1 MKILKSWLNDWI
13 DLEAISTD
21 DISEALESLGFEI
34 ESRTDKTPNYK
45 NITVGKVLEIYEHPN
60 ADKVRV
66 TKVDVGSKTYEIVCG
81 AWNFDVGAVVPV
93 ALPKSE
99 IKDGFKIDKRDI
111 RGVESNGMICSASEL
126 DLWDDH
132 AGILKLSDETKLGS
146 DFSKIYN
153 STDTL
158 WEIGVTPNRG
168 DCMSHLGIARELSN
182 YFNLTLK
189 ENSQS
194 LKSNIE
200 SVIKVNSGKI
210 KACNS
215 YQSIEIENFTLSD
228 SNLNIR
234 YRLSSI
240 GVRVINNVVDYT
252 NYVLHD
258 IGQPLHA
265 FDRDKLFGTISVRF
279 AKDNENLRT
288 LDEQE
293 RKLTSEDLII
303 TDNDKPIA
311 LAGVMGGYDT
321 EVTDTTTNLL
331 IESAYF
337 DKVSI
342 MKTSRRL
349 NLISDASIRFERGI
363 DFNLQK
369 QGLQRFVNLF
379 ENDQEINY
387 SSIIDSSKNGISY
400 DSISFDKNE
409 IEQILGVK
417 LDDNFIRNTLIK
429 LQIESEVSDKK
440 IKFESPSWRY
450 DLERPIDLIEELAKH
465 YGFNNFESTLPIGN
479 NLNSTGDY
487 WDKRIY
493 LSEKLSSTNFY
504 EIQTLSFTDSL
515 SNELFTPEKKSV
527 SVINPIDQTQEN
539 LRTNLLTS
547 LINTYKFNLESNG
560 KSHRYYEINN
570 VYDDSKHKKF
580 KMIPN
585 QEYSL
590 GLLIPENETV
600 EDRKGKTKTN
610 TINTLA
616 NVIKSLFPSSEL
628 EHLTRPGFHK
638 NYSYLIKLDNKI
650 LGFMGKLSYKIQSEL
665 ELHDSLYI
673 AQINTENFNFD
684 QLKAFTYKP
693 LSAYPFIKFDL
704 SFSVPN
710 DFQAS
715 DLINCIE
722 SILSDNE
729 NNISIF
735 DNFTNEKT
743 RNLGIRIVTR
753 SYEKTY
759 TETESTEILEMI
771 VKEAESKFKIK
782 LNKKDENAT

>member
-279 AKDNENLRT
+279 AKDKENLKT

-610 TINTLA
+610 NINTLA
-616 NVIKSLFPSSEL
+616 NVIKNLFPSSEL

-782 LNKKDENAT
+782 LNKKD

>member
-13 DLEAISTD
+13 DIETISTD

-279 AKDNENLRT
+279 AKDNENLKT

-303 TDNDKPIA
+303 TDNDRPIA

-363 DFNLQK
+363 DFNLQT

-400 DSISFDKNE
+400 ESISFDKDE
-409 IEQILGVK
+409 IDQILGVE
-417 LDDNFIRNTLIK
+417 LDDNFIKNTLIK

-440 IKFESPSWRY
+440 IKFQSSSWRY

-465 YGFNNFESTLPIGN
+465 YGFNNFKSTLPIGN

-487 WDKRIY
+487 WDKRLY

-527 SVINPIDQTQEN
+527 SVINPIDQTQKN

-560 KSHRYYEINN
+560 KSHKYYEINN

-600 EDRKGKTKTN
+600 EDRKEK
-610 TINTLA
+610 
-616 NVIKSLFPSSEL
+616 
-628 EHLTRPGFHK
+628 
-638 NYSYLIKLDNKI
+638 
-650 LGFMGKLSYKIQSEL
+650 
-665 ELHDSLYI
+665 
-673 AQINTENFNFD
+673 
-684 QLKAFTYKP
+684 
-693 LSAYPFIKFDL
+693 
-704 SFSVPN
+704 
-710 DFQAS
+710 
-715 DLINCIE
+715 
-722 SILSDNE
+722 NE
-729 NNISIF
+729 N
-735 DNFTNEKT
+735 K
-743 RNLGIRIVTR
+743 
-753 SYEKTY
+753 
-759 TETESTEILEMI
+759 
-771 VKEAESKFKIK
+771 
-782 LNKKDENAT
+782 

>member
-34 ESRTDKTPNYK
+34 ESRIDKTPNYK

-189 ENSQS
+189 ENSQA
-194 LKSNIE
+194 LKSNIQ

-279 AKDNENLRT
+279 AKDNEKLKT

-409 IEQILGVK
+409 IEQILGVDI
-417 LDDNFIRNTLIK
+417 DDNFIRNTLIK

-465 YGFNNFESTLPIGN
+465 YGFNNFESTLPVGN

-487 WDKRIY
+487 WDKRLY
-493 LSEKLSSTNFY
+493 LSEKLSSKNFY

-527 SVINPIDQTQEN
+527 SVINPIDQTQEY

-547 LINTYKFNLESNG
+547 LIKTFKFNYESNG

-580 KMIPN
+580 KIIPN

-600 EDRKGKTKTN
+600 EDIKGKTKTN
-610 TINTLA
+610 NINTLA
-616 NVIKSLFPSSEL
+616 NVIKNLFPASEL
-628 EHLTRPGFHK
+628 EHLNRPGFHK

-673 AQINTENFNFD
+673 AQINTEYFNFD

>member
-13 DLEAISTD
+13 DIETISTD

-279 AKDNENLRT
+279 AKDNENLKT

-409 IEQILGVK
+409 IEQILGVE
-417 LDDNFIRNTLIK
+417 LDDNFIKNTLIK

-440 IKFESPSWRY
+440 IKFQSPSWRY

-610 TINTLA
+610 NINTLA
-616 NVIKSLFPSSEL
+616 NVIKNLFPSSEL

-684 QLKAFTYKP
+684 QLKSFTYKP

>member
-13 DLEAISTD
+13 DIETISTD

-189 ENSQS
+189 ENSQT

-200 SVIKVNSGKI
+200 NVIKVNSGKI

-279 AKDNENLRT
+279 AKDNENLKT
-288 LDEQE
+288 LDEQV

-409 IEQILGVK
+409 IEQILGVE
-417 LDDNFIRNTLIK
+417 LDDNFIKNTLIK
-429 LQIESEVSDKK
+429 LQIESEISDKK
-440 IKFESPSWRY
+440 IKFKSPSWRY

-547 LINTYKFNLESNG
+547 LINTYKFNFESNG
-560 KSHRYYEINN
+560 KTHRYYEINN

-580 KMIPN
+580 KIIPN

-610 TINTLA
+610 NINTLA
-616 NVIKSLFPSSEL
+616 NVIKNLFPSSEL

-650 LGFMGKLSYKIQSEL
+650 LGFMGKLSYKIQSEF
-665 ELHDSLYI
+665 ELDDSLYI
-673 AQINTENFNFD
+673 SQINTENFNFD
-684 QLKAFTYKP
+684 QLKAFAYKP

-722 SILSDNE
+722 STLSDNE

-735 DNFTNEKT
+735 DNFTDEKT

-782 LNKKDENAT
+782 LNKKDKNAT

>member
-13 DLEAISTD
+13 DIETISTD

-189 ENSQS
+189 ENSQT

-279 AKDNENLRT
+279 AKDNENLKT

-409 IEQILGVK
+409 IEQILGVE

-440 IKFESPSWRY
+440 IKFKSPSWRY

-610 TINTLA
+610 NINTLA
-616 NVIKSLFPSSEL
+616 NVIKNLFPSSEL

-715 DLINCIE
+715 DLINCIK

>member
-13 DLEAISTD
+13 DIETISTD

-189 ENSQS
+189 ENSQA

-279 AKDNENLRT
+279 AKDNENLKT

-409 IEQILGVK
+409 IEQILGVE

-440 IKFESPSWRY
+440 IKFKSPSWRY

-610 TINTLA
+610 NINTLA
-616 NVIKSLFPSSEL
+616 NVIKNLFPSSEL

>member
-13 DLEAISTD
+13 DIETISTD

-189 ENSQS
+189 ENSQA
-194 LKSNIE
+194 LKSNIQ

-279 AKDNENLRT
+279 AKDNENLKT
-288 LDEQE
+288 LDEQV

-409 IEQILGVK
+409 IEQILGVD

-440 IKFESPSWRY
+440 IKFKSPSWRY

-479 NLNSTGDY
+479 NLNSKGDY
-487 WDKRIY
+487 WDKRLY

-527 SVINPIDQTQEN
+527 SVINPIDQTQEY

-547 LINTYKFNLESNG
+547 LINTFKFNYESNG

-570 VYDDSKHKKF
+570 IYDDSKHKKF

-600 EDRKGKTKTN
+600 EDIKGKTKTN
-610 TINTLA
+610 NINTLA
-616 NVIKSLFPSSEL
+616 NVIKNLFPASEL
-628 EHLTRPGFHK
+628 EHLNRPGFHK

-673 AQINTENFNFD
+673 AQINTEYFNFD

>member
-13 DLEAISTD
+13 DIETISTD

-189 ENSQS
+189 ENSQT

-200 SVIKVNSGKI
+200 NVIKVNSGKI

-279 AKDNENLRT
+279 AKDNENLKT
-288 LDEQE
+288 LDEQV

-409 IEQILGVK
+409 IEQILGVE
-417 LDDNFIRNTLIK
+417 LDDNFIKNTLIK
-429 LQIESEVSDKK
+429 LQIESEISDKK
-440 IKFESPSWRY
+440 IKFKSPSWRY

-547 LINTYKFNLESNG
+547 LINTYKFNFESNG
-560 KSHRYYEINN
+560 KTHRYYEINN

-610 TINTLA
+610 NINTLA
-616 NVIKSLFPSSEL
+616 NVIKNLFPSSEL

-673 AQINTENFNFD
+673 AQINTENFNFE

-722 SILSDNE
+722 STLSDNE

>member
-13 DLEAISTD
+13 DIETISTD

-189 ENSQS
+189 ENSQT

-200 SVIKVNSGKI
+200 NVIKVNSGKI

-279 AKDNENLRT
+279 AKDNENLKT
-288 LDEQE
+288 LDEQV

-409 IEQILGVK
+409 IEQILGVE
-417 LDDNFIRNTLIK
+417 LDDNFIKNTLIK
-429 LQIESEVSDKK
+429 LQIESEISDRK
-440 IKFESPSWRY
+440 IKFKSPSWRY

-547 LINTYKFNLESNG
+547 LINTYKFNFESNG
-560 KSHRYYEINN
+560 KTHRYYEINN

-610 TINTLA
+610 NINTLA
-616 NVIKSLFPSSEL
+616 NVIKNLFPSSEL

-684 QLKAFTYKP
+684 QLKAFAYKP

-722 SILSDNE
+722 TILSDNE

>member
-13 DLEAISTD
+13 DIEAISTD

-194 LKSNIE
+194 LESNIE

-279 AKDNENLRT
+279 AKDNENLKT

-440 IKFESPSWRY
+440 IKFKSPSWRY

-487 WDKRIY
+487 WDKRLY

-610 TINTLA
+610 NINTLA
-616 NVIKSLFPSSEL
+616 NVIKNLFPSSEL

>member
-279 AKDNENLRT
+279 AKDNEKLKT

-409 IEQILGVK
+409 IEQILGVE

-440 IKFESPSWRY
+440 IKFKSPSWRY

-610 TINTLA
+610 NINTLA
-616 NVIKSLFPSSEL
+616 NVIKNLFPSSEL

>member
-13 DLEAISTD
+13 DIETISTD

-279 AKDNENLRT
+279 AKDKENLKT

-379 ENDQEINY
+379 ENDQDINY
-387 SSIIDSSKNGISY
+387 SSIIDSGKNGISY

-409 IEQILGVK
+409 IEQILGVD

-440 IKFESPSWRY
+440 IKFKSPSWRY
-450 DLERPIDLIEELAKH
+450 DLERPVDLIEELAKH
-465 YGFNNFESTLPIGN
+465 YGFNNFKSTLPIGN

-487 WDKRIY
+487 WDKRRY

-504 EIQTLSFTDSL
+504 EIQTLSFTDSF

-527 SVINPIDQTQEN
+527 NVINPIDQTQEN

-547 LINTYKFNLESNG
+547 LINTYKFNIESNG
-560 KSHRYYEINN
+560 KSHRYYEITN
-570 VYDDSKHKKF
+570 VYDDSKHKIF

-590 GLLIPENETV
+590 GLLIPENESV

-610 TINTLA
+610 NINTLA
-616 NVIKSLFPSSEL
+616 NVIKNLFPSSEL

-722 SILSDNE
+722 SILDENE

>member
-189 ENSQS
+189 ENSQA

-279 AKDNENLRT
+279 AKDNENLKT

-610 TINTLA
+610 NINTLA
-616 NVIKSLFPSSEL
+616 NVIKNLFPSSEL

>member
-13 DLEAISTD
+13 DIETISTD

-189 ENSQS
+189 ENSQA

-279 AKDNENLRT
+279 AKDNENLKT
-288 LDEQE
+288 LDEQV

-409 IEQILGVK
+409 IEQILGVE
-417 LDDNFIRNTLIK
+417 LDDNFIKNTLIK

-440 IKFESPSWRY
+440 IKFKSPSWRY

-610 TINTLA
+610 NINTLA
-616 NVIKSLFPSSEL
+616 NVIKNLFPFSEL

-710 DFQAS
+710 NFQAS

>member
-13 DLEAISTD
+13 DIETISTD

-189 ENSQS
+189 ENSQA

-279 AKDNENLRT
+279 AKNNEKLKT

-293 RKLTSEDLII
+293 RMLTSEDLII
-303 TDNDKPIA
+303 TDNDNPIA

-409 IEQILGVK
+409 IEQILGVE
-417 LDDNFIRNTLIK
+417 LDDNFIKNTLIK
-429 LQIESEVSDKK
+429 LQIESEISDKK
-440 IKFESPSWRY
+440 IKFKSPSWRY

-493 LSEKLSSTNFY
+493 LSKKLSSTNFY

-527 SVINPIDQTQEN
+527 SVINPIDQTQEY

-547 LINTYKFNLESNG
+547 LINTFKFNYESNG

-610 TINTLA
+610 NINTLA
-616 NVIKSLFPSSEL
+616 NVIKNLFPSSEL

>member
-279 AKDNENLRT
+279 AKDKENLKT

-409 IEQILGVK
+409 IEQILGVD

-560 KSHRYYEINN
+560 KTHRYYEINN

-610 TINTLA
+610 NINTLA
-616 NVIKSLFPSSEL
+616 NVIKNLFPSSEL

>member
-13 DLEAISTD
+13 DIETISTD

-279 AKDNENLRT
+279 AKDNENLKT

-387 SSIIDSSKNGISY
+387 SSIIDSSKYGISY
-400 DSISFDKNE
+400 DSISFDNNE
-409 IEQILGVK
+409 IEKILGVD

-440 IKFESPSWRY
+440 IKFKSPSWRY

-487 WDKRIY
+487 WDKRLY
-493 LSEKLSSTNFY
+493 LSVKLSSTNFY
-504 EIQTLSFTDSL
+504 EIQTLSFTDLL

-560 KSHRYYEINN
+560 KSHKYYEINN
-570 VYDDSKHKKF
+570 VYDDSQHKKF

-600 EDRKGKTKTN
+600 EDRKRKTKTN
-610 TINTLA
+610 NINTLA
-616 NVIKSLFPSSEL
+616 NAIKNLFPSSEL

-673 AQINTENFNFD
+673 AQINTENFSFD

-710 DFQAS
+710 DFKAS

-722 SILSDNE
+722 SILSVNE

-735 DNFTNEKT
+735 DNFTNEIT

>member
-13 DLEAISTD
+13 DIETISTD

-66 TKVDVGSKTYEIVCG
+66 TKVDVGSKIYEIVCG

-189 ENSQS
+189 ENSQT

-200 SVIKVNSGKI
+200 NVIKVNSGKI

-279 AKDNENLRT
+279 AKDNENLKT
-288 LDEQE
+288 LDEQV

-409 IEQILGVK
+409 IEQILGVE
-417 LDDNFIRNTLIK
+417 LDDNFIKNTLIK
-429 LQIESEVSDKK
+429 LQIESEISDRK
-440 IKFESPSWRY
+440 IKFKSPSWRY

-547 LINTYKFNLESNG
+547 LINTYKFNFESNG
-560 KSHRYYEINN
+560 KTHRYYEINN

-600 EDRKGKTKTN
+600 EDREGKTKTN
-610 TINTLA
+610 NINTLA
-616 NVIKSLFPSSEL
+616 NAIKNLFPSSEL

-722 SILSDNE
+722 SILSNNE